1 MDISAGA
8 VVAYLTL
15 DRSNFANGLKSAVGD
30 LKTFA
35 DSTKSGTERVNA
47 LGSSMSTTGATLTKT
62 VTTSL
67 VGVGALATKTA
78 IDFESAF
85 TGVRKTVNASE
96 EQFAQLETSIRD
108 MSKSMPESASDIAKV
123 AESAGQLGIK
133 TENIEGFTKSMV
145 MLGDTTNLSSDQA
158 ATSLAR
164 LANITGMPQENFQRL
179 GSSIVELGNN
189 MATTESDITEMSL
202 RLAGAGHQ
210 VGMSEAQIV
219 GLAGALSSVG
229 IEAEA
234 GGSAFSKVMVSMQL
248 ASETGSKANETIAKT
263 GKSLRELQMMADADG
278 KGFKSLAQSMGMTSD
293 ELKNLMSNSA
303 NLEAFSKVTGK
314 TADQFS
320 QSFKK
325 DATGAL
331 LEFITGLQN
340 CQKNGT
346 SAIAVL
352 DGMGITEVRMRDA
365 LLRASGAGDKFS
377 KSIQLSTNAW
387 EKNTALTKEAETRYG
402 TTASQMAIMK
412 NKLADLGITVGK
424 IILPAFNDLIDKV
437 SGVATWFGNLDEG
450 TQKSIIKFGALAA
463 ATGPVLIILGKA
475 GKLLSSIWGIGSKLV
490 SIPSIF
496 TKLNTEGTAS
506 GKVLGSLFS
515 AFKKTETATTGA
527 ASAVKG
533 MITPVGMASASIGE
547 LGLVARATSL
557 LFSPWTIGLAAAGVA
572 AYAYHSSQKVL
583 NGTILDTKDNMS
595 LMEKGMA
602 SLMGV
607 QKYSR
612 TELEK
617 MGYVYANWNS
627 GVSKET
633 GKALDDLASKFRDLN
648 LKISEV
654 RMDKVI
660 SDGEAATITNKTN
673 QLFDSVIQT
682 IKSRSDETNS
692 TLKNTF
698 NYDGIIDE
706 KEQNVIN
713 ILSKGAN
720 EEISKITD
728 GKAKIN
734 EILKK
739 AAGEHRDL
747 TTLEYA
753 EISRIIQQAEN
764 GALDVI
770 AKSEDEK
777 LNAKATFL
785 AKAKNLDLQGMSDL
799 VKERA
804 QSRDDELA
812 KLDEFYDTSIAK
824 LKLSLDGKST
834 EEQKAINDEIG
845 KLQMEKDH
853 RVQIQKD
860 TFTDIIK
867 LLQEKYPE
875 LASEINQYTGE
886 ILSEADKKAQEELN
900 LTKEKYTTMDQI
912 TATGYHLV
920 RNNITGA
927 LEGIYTVVDQST
939 GKIVGCWNQTTGEV
953 SGYTAEQAQKCGE
966 LGMEYVA
973 MKDVI
978 SQALQLQVGATINA
992 NNELVNSNGTV
1003 VGSLRD
1009 ITNNSNG
1016 TRDALIDLNGRQYIV
1031 HVDSNGAVS
1040 AIRSVKGEM
1049 ESLHDKVINVQVN
1062 WNSNGSTT
1070 RAGTEGYTGATEY
1083 ATGTTNALNGQATVA
1098 ENGPELIVSK
1108 SGFMNLAT
1116 QRQSVNL
1123 EGGERVYNAT
1133 QTKAILE
1140 KMNSKEQSSSS
1151 NSNMDNINIII
1162 SKLDKI
1168 ANVFETLLNTDVKG
1182 EIVGKAVLEGEEV
1195 GEILYPF
1202 VANKLAMS
1210 AIERR

>member
-15 DRSNFANGLKSAVGD
+15 DRSKFTNGLKSAASD

-47 LGSSMSTTGATLTKT
+47 LGSSMSSAGATLTKT

-96 EQFAQLETSIRD
+96 EQFAQLETSIRN
-108 MSKSMPESASDIAKV
+108 MAKTMPESASDIAKV

-164 LANITGMPQENFQRL
+164 LANITQMPQEKFQNL

-189 MATTESDITEMSL
+189 MATTESDITEMAL

-248 ASETGSKANETIAKT
+248 AAETGSKANETIAKT
-263 GKSLRELQMMADADG
+263 GKSLRELQLMADQDS
-278 KGFKSLAQSMGMTSD
+278 KGFKALAGHMGMTSD
-293 ELKNLMSNSA
+293 ELNNLMSNSA

-314 TADQFS
+314 TAEQFS
-320 QSFKK
+320 KGFKE
-325 DATGAL
+325 DATGAM

-346 SAIAVL
+346 SAISVL
-352 DGMGITEVRMRDA
+352 DSMGISEVRMRDA

-387 EKNTALTKEAETRYG
+387 DKNTALTKEAETRYG

-412 NKLADLGITVGK
+412 NKLADLGISIGK
-424 IILPAFNDLIDKV
+424 ILVPAFSDIIDKV

-450 TQKSIIKFGALAA
+450 TQKSIVKFGVLAA
-463 ATGPVLIILGKA
+463 ATGPVLIVLGNL
-475 GKLLSSIWGIGSKLV
+475 GKLLSGIWGVGGKLL

-496 TKLNTEGTAS
+496 VKLNKEGSAS
-506 GKVLGSLFS
+506 GKVLSAIFE
-515 AFKKTETATTGA
+515 AFKKTETATKGA
-527 ASAVKG
+527 SSAVKG
-533 MITPVGMASASIGE
+533 MLTPVEMASASMGE

-583 NGTILDTKDNMS
+583 NGTILDAKDNMS
-595 LMEKGMA
+595 LMERGMA
-602 SLMGV
+602 NLMGV
-607 QKYSR
+607 QRYSR
-612 TELEK
+612 QELEK
-617 MGYVYANWNS
+617 MGYVYADWNS

-648 LKISEV
+648 FKIDEV
-654 RMDKVI
+654 RIDKVI
-660 SDGEAATITNKTN
+660 SDDDVTVVTGKTN
-673 QLFDSVIQT
+673 QLFDSIIQT
-682 IKSRSDETNS
+682 IRSKSDETNS
-692 TLKNTF
+692 ALKNTF
-698 NYDGIIDE
+698 NYDGIVDG

-713 ILSKGAN
+713 ILSKGSN
-720 EEISKITD
+720 EEINKITD
-728 GKAKIN
+728 GKARIN
-734 EILKK
+734 EILQK
-739 AAGEHRDL
+739 AASEHRDI

-753 EISRIIQQAEN
+753 EINRIIQQAEN
-764 GALDVI
+764 GAIDVI
-770 AKSEDEK
+770 AKSQDEK

-785 AKAKNLDLQGMSDL
+785 AKAKSLDLQGMSDL

-804 QSRDDELA
+804 KNREDELA
-812 KLDEFYDTSIAK
+812 KLDEFYDTSIEK
-824 LKLSLDGKST
+824 LKLSLDGKTT
-834 EEQKAINDEIG
+834 EEKKAINDEIT
-845 KLQMEKDH
+845 KLQDEKSQ
-853 RVQIQKD
+853 RVKIQND
-860 TFTDIIK
+860 TFSEIIQ
-867 LLQEKYPE
+867 LLKEKYPQ
-875 LASEINQYTGE
+875 LASEINQYTGD
-886 ILSEADKKAQEELN
+886 ILHDVDKKAQEELRI
-900 LTKEKYTTMDQI
+900 TQEKYTTMGQI
-912 TATGYHLV
+912 TQTGYHIV
-920 RNNITGA
+920 RNSVTGA
-927 LEGIYTVVDQST
+927 MEGIYTIVDQST

-966 LGMEYVA
+966 LGMQYVA

-978 SQALQLQVGATINA
+978 SGALQQQVGVTIDA
-992 NNELVNSNGTV
+992 NNQLVNSNGTV
-1003 VGSLRD
+1003 VGSLKD
-1009 ITNNSNG
+1009 IKDNSNG
-1016 TRDALIDLNGRQYIV
+1016 TKDALVDLNGKQYII
-1031 HVDSNGAVS
+1031 HVDTNGAVS
-1040 AIRSVKGEM
+1040 ALKTASDEADALQSRIDQLSGRHG
-1049 ESLHDKVINVQVN
+1049 DCITR
-1062 WNSNGSTT
+1062 NGTH
-1070 RAGTEGYTGATEY
+1070 GYTGATEY
-1083 ATGTTNALNGQATVA
+1083 ATGTTNALSGQATVA
-1098 ENGPELIVSK
+1098 ENGPELIVSRAGAM
-1108 SGFMNLAT
+1108 SLAT
-1116 QRQSVNL
+1116 QRQSVTL
-1123 EGGERVYNAT
+1123 DGGERVYNAT
-1133 QTKAILE
+1133 QTREILAQ
-1140 KMNSKEQSSSS
+1140 MNSSEQPMNTSIGDA
-1151 NSNMDNINIII
+1151 NVII
-1162 SKLDKI
+1162 SKLDRI
-1168 ANVFETLLNTDVKG
+1168 AEIFNTLLNTNVRG
-1182 EIVGKAVLEGEEV
+1182 QFTGKATLEGEKIAE
-1195 GEILYPF
+1195 LTYPI
-1202 VANKLAMS
+1202 VANKIAMI
-1210 AIERR
+1210 ALDRRG